1 MAKPARDR
9 VALVTGAASGIGL
22 ATVHRLLESGWKVA
36 AVDRDEMALASLSRE
51 LAMPRRLFTSA
62 LDVTDEAAAEK
73 AVAMAGE
80 ALGGLDGVVNSAGIA
95 ADMHALET
103 PVALLRKIM
112 DVNVVGTFI
121 VARAAARLMKDRGG
135 GAIVNI
141 SSVSG
146 LRGGKGR
153 SAYGASK
160 GAVVV
165 LTQVLAND
173 LARYKIRVNAVA
185 PGPVETPMMKAV
197 HTSADRALWMRHVP
211 MRRYAEPDEVA
222 SVIEFLLD
230 GRGRA
235 TSPARSSPSTA
246 ASAAPASSPRS
257 DEPAPTPRPLPRN
270 PVHRFGELHVELG
283 QAARRVGR
291 QRHVDTVPYV
301 RPLRVMV
308 HFLGHQRGSRHEA
321 EGLAEVLEL
330 EGLLDGVAA
339 VHQPPCRQP
348 SGHALPRCLIELLCH
363 GSWLLAVQCLS
374 PSCAPC

>member
-1 MAKPARDR
+1 MPKREKDR

-22 ATVHRLLESGWKVA
+22 ATVRRLLEAGWKVA
-36 AVDRDEMALASLSRE
+36 AVDRDEAALAGLSRE
-51 LAMPRRLFTSA
+51 LGLPTRVFTSA

-95 ADMHALET
+95 ADIHALET
-103 PVALLRKIM
+103 PVALLRKIL

-185 PGPVETPMMKAV
+185 PGPVDTPMVKAV
-197 HTSADRALWMRHVP
+197 HTAADRALWLRHVP
-211 MRRYAEPDEVA
+211 MRRYAEPGEIA

-230 GRGRA
+230 GTRSSFVTGEIVAVDGGFRGAGIIAEGCSLLPPPPVTKAGLRHVEGGGRTRHELA
-235 TSPARSSPSTA
+235 PSARSTKT
-246 ASAAPASSPRS
+246 ASSS
-257 DEPAPTPRPLPRN
+257 S
-270 PVHRFGELHVELG
+270 
-283 QAARRVGR
+283 RR
-291 QRHVDTVPYV
+291 
-301 RPLRVMV
+301 
-308 HFLGHQRGSRHEA
+308 
-321 EGLAEVLEL
+321 
-330 EGLLDGVAA
+330 
-339 VHQPPCRQP
+339 
-348 SGHALPRCLIELLCH
+348 
-363 GSWLLAVQCLS
+363 
-374 PSCAPC
+374 